1 MAVFRAALFLSVVC
15 AIASASLSFVVVG
28 DWGGSPVFPYTLPG
42 QVAAAKGMGTV
53 AEQIGSSF
61 TLALGDNFYSS
72 GVQDVDSSR
81 FEKTWD
87 TVYSASSLQN
97 KWYVIAGNHD
107 HKGNVSAQIEF
118 TKEDP
123 SKRWTF
129 PSPYHA
135 HSFKGTDGVTVDIIL
150 IDTVDLCSMS
160 AVQDEGAEGYF
171 APLAPKPKADAS
183 TQWTWI
189 ESQLSKSTADFV
201 LVGGHYPVFSVC
213 EHGPTQ
219 TLIDHLEP
227 LLVKYGAHY
236 LSGHDHC
243 FNHFVVGAEK
253 VRDQSPPPPPNRLY
267 VSRV

>member
-1 MAVFRAALFLSVVC
+1 MTVPRLAFFLASSAAVVVG
-15 AIASASLSFVVVG
+15 SGLSFLAIG
-28 DWGGSPVFPYTLPG
+28 DWGGSPVAPYTLPG

-53 AEQIGSSF
+53 AAQIDSSF
-61 TLALGDNFYSS
+61 TLALGDNFYFS
-72 GVQDVDSSR
+72 GVTDVDSSR
-81 FEKTWD
+81 FATTWD
-87 TVYSASSLQN
+87 KVYSASSLQ
-97 KWYVIAGNHD
+97 KPWYVIAGNHD
-107 HKGNVSAQIEF
+107 HKGNVSAQIEY

-135 HSFKGTDGVTVDIIL
+135 HSFTGTDGVTVEIIL
-150 IDTVDLCSMS
+150 IDTVDLCSMNS
-160 AVQDEGAEGYF
+160 VQEEGAEGYF
-171 APLAPKPKADAS
+171 AALPTRPKSDAS
-183 TQWTWI
+183 AQWTWI
-189 ESQLSKSTADFV
+189 ESQLSSSKADFI

-236 LSGHDHC
+236 MSGHDHC

-253 VRDQSPPPPPNRLY
+253 VKKIKQFVHPSETD
-267 VSRV
+267 VV